1 MKKDNADDLVAALAD
16 RIEDQVQHSS
26 TRQVFFV
33 MACVALH
40 ELYDLEDDIQSV
52 DRLIEDIVDNAK
64 KRKSALIH

>member
-16 RIEDQVQHSS
+16 WIEDQVQHSS

-33 MACVALH
+33 MASVALH

-64 KRKSALIH
+64 KRKFALIH